1 MPFFHAAI
9 SFCSLQRSL
18 IWPAQGTL
26 RQSVQQLQQG
36 CILMSMSPL
45 GLSLN
50 LDVTLSLILS
60 VRKDGRYCLWN
71 PMVKGEWQGAQ
82 LILAVP
88 PSASQPEKSWAGQEL
103 PMVQG
108 QEATDAKFSTSV
120 GLPTPGFSPLQTPEK
135 KTNATMLATQ
145 CHRTVEVGRG
155 PWTSCLRLI
164 LSSSMVT

>member
-36 CILMSMSPL
+36 CILMSMLPL

-108 QEATDAKFSTSV
+108 QEATDDKFSTSA
-120 GLPTPGFSPLQTPEK
+120 GLPTPGFAPLQNPE

-145 CHRTVEVGRG
+145 HHRTVEVGRG
-155 PWTSCLRLI
+155 LWTSCLRLI
-164 LSSSMVT
+164 PSSSMVT